1 MARKGTPAKSQ
12 MPCRKG
18 GGEQEGVAAMHNN
31 NCLRCG
37 RKVRP
42 EENWVKVHL
51 WASNAVFDWGC
62 FIALLKSHGPEAAEQ
77 VAWQGDGH
85 APPMSAAV
93 SNGVRSSTK

>member
-1 MARKGTPAKSQ
+1 MDS
-12 MPCRKG
+12 
-18 GGEQEGVAAMHNN
+18 
-31 NCLRCG
+31 NCVRCG

-77 VAWQGDGH
+77 AAWQGDGH
-85 APPMSAAV
+85 APPTSAAV
-93 SNGVRSSTK
+93 SNGERGSTK